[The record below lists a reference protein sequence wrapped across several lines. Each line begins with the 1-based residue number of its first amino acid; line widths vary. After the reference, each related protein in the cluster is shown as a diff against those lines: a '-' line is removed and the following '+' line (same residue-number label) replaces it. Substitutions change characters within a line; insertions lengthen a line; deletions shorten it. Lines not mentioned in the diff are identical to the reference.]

1 MKTSCFNTA
10 FFPGKRSWTALL
22 LCCILATQ
30 AMAQRLDIFGGIN
43 PSGIR
48 HQIDG
53 NRQDASGKIGYHFG
67 CSVFV
72 PFNAKTYNSDDG
84 GYGLFP
90 ALQFIKKGTA
100 KSTILGPSAADI
112 KIGFLQLNLPLSYT
126 NGLYGIGIG
135 PYMSYALSGQK
146 KYRVG
151 NGANEKIDF
160 GNELKRL
167 DYGIGIH
174 MNIYIFRI
182 QYELGLANL
191 ATGNNGTAKTR
202 SLSLSLD
209 IPIVQ

>member
-1 MKTSCFNTA
+1 MKTLCFYTA
-10 FFPGKRSWTALL
+10 SLTGKKSWTALL
-22 LCCILATQ
+22 LCCIFATQ
-30 AMAQRLDIFGGIN
+30 AMAQQIDIFGGIN

-67 CSVFV
+67 LSVFV
-72 PFNAKTYNSDDG
+72 PFNAKKYDSDNG
-84 GYGLFP
+84 GYGFFP
-90 ALQFIKKGTA
+90 ALQYIKKGTV
-100 KSTILGPSAADI
+100 KSTILGPSVADI

-126 NGLYGIGIG
+126 SGMYGIGIG
-135 PYMSYALSGQK
+135 PYVGYAVSGQK

-151 NGANEKIDF
+151 NGATEKIDF
-160 GNELKRL
+160 GNELKRI

-174 MNIYIFRI
+174 MNISIFRI

-209 IPIVQ
+209 IPIMQ